1 MSQVEPSEFLQIFDL
16 IKTYSK
22 GKETVKAIN
31 GITLNIQKKSFTVI
45 MGPSGSGKSTFLNLL
60 SGLERPTA
68 GTILLGGRDLTKMT
82 HTQLCDIRRYD
93 IGIIFQFAYMHD
105 GITALQNIE
114 YPMLIAGIE
123 KTSRRKRAQELIKFV
138 GLEEKS
144 HFLPLRL
151 SGGEQQRIGIAR
163 ALANNPPIIIADEP
177 TGNLDTQTAQN
188 ITNIFLNLVDEK
200 NLTVI
205 MVTHD
210 EEILTPKMQL
220 LLMDDG
226 RITENTLRK
235 NLRIQR
241 LNKKTPSYVRE
252 LKGHR

>member
-1 MSQVEPSEFLQIFDL
+1 MSQIEPVEFLQIVDL

-31 GITLNIQKKSFTVI
+31 GITLNIQQNSFTVI
-45 MGPSGSGKSTFLNLL
+45 MGPSGSGKSTFLNIL

-82 HTQLCDIRRYD
+82 HTQLCDIRRNY

-105 GITALQNIE
+105 GLTAIQNIE
-114 YPMLIAGIE
+114 YPLLIAGIE
-123 KTSRRKRAQELIKFV
+123 KTIRRKRAQELIEFV

-144 HFLPLRL
+144 HFLPLQL
-151 SGGEQQRIGIAR
+151 SGGERQRIGIAR

-177 TGNLDTQTAQN
+177 TGNLDIQTAKN
-188 ITNIFLNLVDEK
+188 IIDIFLNLVDEK

-210 EEILTPKMQL
+210 EEILSRKMQL
-220 LLMDDG
+220 LLMNDG
-226 RITENTLRK
+226 RINENFLSKKLK
-235 NLRIQR
+235 NS
-241 LNKKTPSYVRE
+241 KT
-252 LKGHR
+252 